1 MKRKRIKLFS
11 SLLSMTLLLG
21 IIPTQ
26 AYAVTGD
33 EVIKDGT
40 YFSIATQKTRKD
52 HILLTITVTDG
63 KITEITGSGS
73 YSVTV
78 KANGV

>member
-40 YFSIATQKTRKD
+40 YFSMCN
-52 HILLTITVTDG
+52 
-63 KITEITGSGS
+63 TE
-73 YSVTV
+73 
-78 KANGV
+78 NP